1 MTRAIIPKK
10 TKDAVLDEYSHRC
23 AVCAGDRPHI
33 HHIDEDAGNNSPMN
47 LLPLCP
53 NCHLRDQHNPTRK
66 IEIGKLQMFRK
77 FKDPA
82 ILRPQFHPI
91 YARQHFLEGIE
102 AGSDSTDHLARQALE
117 LTELVT
123 EMEMGAFYAKRLNE
137 LLSSSNRMAML
148 PFPGND
154 AELDRQF
161 AKHYSEHREK
171 LLANKTSVQALLVEM
186 LRYQPWANAA

>member
-1 MTRAIIPKK
+1 MTREAIPKK
-10 TKDAVLDEYSHRC
+10 TKDAVLAEYSHRC
-23 AVCAGDRPHI
+23 AVCAGDRPHV
-33 HHIDEDAGNNSPMN
+33 HHIDEDATNNLPMN

-82 ILRPQFHPI
+82 ILRPQFHPV
-91 YARQHFLEGIE
+91 YARQLFLVGIE
-102 AGSDSTDHLARQALE
+102 AGAESTDHLVRQAQE

-137 LLSSSNRMAML
+137 LLTSSNRMAML
-148 PFPGND
+148 PFPGSE

-171 LLANKTSVQALLVEM
+171 LLANRASVQALLVEM
-186 LRYQPWANAA
+186 LRYQSWANAA